1 MLALVNEQTKRCS
14 LLEVCR
20 HCSAASFLLFKIR
33 NQSPGK
39 WRESRLDL
47 VADAE
52 VVVAMGHH
60 AKSLGGVDKDDVV
73 GDMCPRL
80 RRGGAANQ
88 RGGINPAFA
97 ARALIERVRRAAGP
111 TAASAERLATPAARA
126 GVINNRFPA
135 RRPRRWLLAL
145 SNRTRCRNLV
155 T

>member
-20 HCSAASFLLFKIR
+20 HCSAASFRLFKIR

-47 VADAE
+47 VADAKI
-52 VVVAMGHH
+52 VIAMGHH

-73 GDMCPRL
+73 RDMCARL

-88 RGGINPAFA
+88 AGGVNRAFA
-97 ARALIERVRRAAGP
+97 ARALFERVGRAAGL
-111 TAASAERLATPAARA
+111 TEAAAEILQAPAAGA
-126 GVINNRFPA
+126 GLIDDRFSA
-135 RRPRRWLLAL
+135 RGPVR
-145 SNRTRCRNLV
+145 
-155 T
+155 